1 MVGGGVEDSKIALAR
16 ITIYDLLP
24 FHHSA
29 LCLQSSILKFSYL
42 MLRTW
47 NYVLLLIGLTAL
59 PGLQRPA
66 AAQDISIQAS
76 VDRNVVSQNGQ
87 VVYTIEVEGASLSE
101 IETPEPP
108 ATEGLTLLQSTPTTR
123 RNISFYNGQ
132 MQQAV
137 SFEWRFRPLTKGTA
151 HIEAAHLRVK
161 GETYQTADIRLTV
174 VSSSQV
180 RGGGQRAGNRSG
192 RSSGASG
199 SSDEDE
205 RGVSEKDLF
214 IQATPSSRQTYRNE
228 QVAITYH
235 LYFREGVQVRQSRL
249 ADSWDAEGFW
259 REELEV
265 DPRPVPRHLVEN
277 GLRYRQIVLKRAAV
291 FPARAG
297 SLTVDPLRIETE
309 AYAARRT
316 QGNLFQR
323 FFTMGDKFNT
333 IERASPP
340 VALNVKPLPSGA
352 PASFNGAVGSFH
364 LEAQARPDEVEVGEA
379 VKVEVRLSGTGNIAT
394 LEPPVLTSPD
404 VFETYDPEIE
414 TSINRQGERIR
425 GTRTFTYVL
434 VPRSNGT
441 FEMPP
446 IRFSYFDPAA
456 ERYKTLTADLAPLR
470 VTGTAAPPPA
480 SASTHSGLPV
490 DDIAGPMAEAGRW
503 RRIDRT
509 PLHRSPWTYAALA
522 MPLLLVMGFYTYQR
536 HANRLATDIAYAR
549 RRRAH
554 PAARRHLKKARQLMD
569 SDEQRAFYAEL
580 QRAVMGFIGN
590 RLNLAERG
598 LTRRDLDDHLQAAGV
613 PGRTRAALDR
623 LLASSDKARFAPGR
637 SDRTAMEAALHR
649 AEDLIADLDK
659 AFSREAAEVTSS

>member
-1 MVGGGVEDSKIALAR
+1 MWKYLA
-16 ITIYDLLP
+16 
-24 FHHSA
+24 
-29 LCLQSSILKFSYL
+29 
-42 MLRTW
+42 
-47 NYVLLLIGLTAL
+47 LLIWFTAL

-66 AAQDISIQAS
+66 DAQDLSVQAS
-76 VDRNVVSQNGQ
+76 VDRNVVSQNDQ
-87 VVYTIEVEGASLSE
+87 VIYTIEVEGASLSE
-101 IETPEPP
+101 METPEPP
-108 ATEGLTLLQSTPTTR
+108 ATEGLALLQTTPTTR

-132 MQQAV
+132 MQQSV
-137 SFEWRFRPLTKGTA
+137 SFEWRFRPLKKGTA
-151 HIEAAHLRVK
+151 RIEAAHLRVK
-161 GETYQTADIRLTV
+161 GETYQTADIQLKV

-180 RGGGQRAGNRSG
+180 RGGGQPAGNPSQALSG
-192 RSSGASG
+192 RSSGAAG

-205 RGVSEKDLF
+205 REVPEKDLF
-214 IQATPSSRQTYRNE
+214 IRATPSSRQTYRNE
-228 QVAITYH
+228 QATITYH

-297 SLTVDPLRIETE
+297 SLRVDPLRIETE
-309 AYAARRT
+309 AYTARRS

-323 FFTMGDKFNT
+323 FFSMGDKFST

-340 VALNVKPLPSGA
+340 VTLNVKPLPSGA
-352 PASFNGAVGSFH
+352 PASFSGAVGSFH

-379 VKVEVRLSGTGNIAT
+379 VKVDVRLSGTGNIAT
-394 LEPPVLTSPD
+394 LESPALTSPD
-404 VFETYDPEIE
+404 IFDTYDPEIE
-414 TSINRQGERIR
+414 TNINRQGARIR

-434 VPRSNGT
+434 VPRSSGT
-441 FEMPP
+441 FEIPP
-446 IRFSYFDPAA
+446 IRFSYFDPEA
-456 ERYKTLTADLAPLR
+456 ERYKTLTADVGPLR

-490 DDIAGPMAEAGRW
+490 DDIAGPMTEARNW
-503 RRIDRT
+503 HRIGRT

-522 MPLLLVMGFYTYQR
+522 MPLLLVAGLYSYQR
-536 HANRLATDIAYAR
+536 RADRLATDVAYAR

-554 PAARRHLKKARQLMD
+554 PAARRHLEKARQLME

-598 LTRRDLDDHLQAAGV
+598 LTRRDLDEHLQAAGV
-613 PGRTRAALDR
+613 PGRTRTALDR
-623 LLASSDKARFAPGR
+623 LLASSDRARFAPGR

-649 AEDLIADLDK
+649 AEKLIAGLDK
-659 AFSREAAEVTSS
+659 AFSREPAEVTSS